1 MTIQDV
7 FQSISEKVQSTATVK
22 TIYGDPITAEG
33 KTIIPVARVRYAFG
47 LGGGTHGQGPSGN
60 GDTPQDLGGGG
71 GGGVTVTPV
80 GFIEVTPG
88 ETRYVSIDDRRRLI
102 RAGVITA
109 FIGMFLFR
117 RAFRRRR

>member
-7 FQSISEKVQSTATVK
+7 FQSISDRVHSTATVK
-22 TIYGDPITAEG
+22 TIYGDPIVAEG

-47 LGGGTHGQGPSGN
+47 VGGGTHAASSGN
-60 GDTPQDLGGGG
+60 GESPHDVGGGG

-88 ETRYVSIDDRRRLI
+88 ETRYVSIDDRRRMI

-109 FIGMFLFR
+109 IIGMFLFR
-117 RAFRRRR
+117 RALRRRR

>member
-1 MTIQDV
+1 MTIKDM
-7 FQSISEKVQSTATVK
+7 FQSISDRVHSTATVK
-22 TIYGDPITAEG
+22 TIYGDPIAAEG

-47 LGGGTHGQGPSGN
+47 VGGGTHETASGN
-60 GDTPQDLGGGG
+60 GGGPHDVGGGG

-88 ETRYVSIDDRRRLI
+88 ETRYVSIDDRRRMI

-109 FIGMFLFR
+109 IVGMLLFR
-117 RAFRRRR
+117 RALRRRR